1 MFNYANFDYALF
13 AMLIKSCVLQAK
25 NVCETIEDSGTANN
39 DMVLLSNL
47 KNKREDAFEQHG
59 LDLIKGEPGYF
70 YLNEQLGQA
79 RRNVEFCLMVSE
91 LLRQKGITSS
101 VVKVRD

>member
-47 KNKREDAFEQHG
+47 KNIVVDSIGENFLFSNKRFKK
-59 LDLIKGEPGYF
+59 LFFTK
-70 YLNEQLGQA
+70 
-79 RRNVEFCLMVSE
+79 
-91 LLRQKGITSS
+91 K
-101 VVKVRD
+101 